1 MQLKPQCRSFL
12 SLPPLLPFLS
22 VSFLSFYAPLS
33 LASAH
38 TRHATHT
45 HTASRVCAAVGE
57 CVGPVIHFTPHWS
70 ETCDCGSG
78 LCLFL
83 TPWESTGVR
92 GHMQEKHTHI
102 YSCTCTRT
110 NTTVTSSYFF
120 SFSFFFFEQNKVEEA
135 AEIFKQ
141 QELHQQHTGGY
152 FKDKDIP
159 ERFTGFPLNMLNN
172 ADSTESWS
180 LHFNYWLNKK
190 LNCYAAASLCMFTWI
205 WP

>member
-1 MQLKPQCRSFL
+1 MQLKQQCRSFL

-120 SFSFFFFEQNKVEEA
+120 SFSFFFF
-135 AEIFKQ
+135 
-141 QELHQQHTGGY
+141 
-152 FKDKDIP
+152 
-159 ERFTGFPLNMLNN
+159 
-172 ADSTESWS
+172 
-180 LHFNYWLNKK
+180 LNKTRLRRLLK
-190 LNCYAAASLCMFTWI
+190 YLSSKNCINTTLEVTSKMRIFQKDSQAFLWICSIMQTLLNHGHCISI
-205 WP
+205 IDSIRN

>member
-45 HTASRVCAAVGE
+45 HTASWVCAAVGE

-120 SFSFFFFEQNKVEEA
+120 SFSFFF
-135 AEIFKQ
+135 
-141 QELHQQHTGGY
+141 
-152 FKDKDIP
+152 
-159 ERFTGFPLNMLNN
+159 
-172 ADSTESWS
+172 
-180 LHFNYWLNKK
+180 LNKTRLRK
-190 LNCYAAASLCMFTWI
+190 LLKYLSSKNCINNTLEVTSKIRIFQKDSQAFLWI
-205 WP
+205 CSIMQTLLNHGHCISIIDSIRN